1 MKNNLKLKIGI
12 YITLIVFLLSGCMKS
27 PENNLKNQQITYTV
41 TDTTNTTLEF
51 SQKPQR
57 IMSMNVAID
66 EILCELVDT
75 KRIIALSTL
84 ADDQNIST
92 IGEKAKTIQGR
103 VTSTNIEQILAYQ
116 PDLILVPDY
125 NLNTVKALRSLG
137 LKVYVCKIPTNVSE
151 IFSLIQEISSVVD
164 EKYRGEMLLNTT
176 KNKLSNIEY
185 QLAQNNI
192 TTQKKVILLSLFGP
206 LGKQGTFSD
215 VCHFAGVENY
225 FANKNIIYEG
235 VFPEELLLNADAD
248 IILLT
253 DKNIQRETILNNPL
267 YQNIPAVKNKAIYY
281 IRGNYLNCT
290 SQNFVESVIEIA
302 HIAYPNIN
310 FEHN

>member
-12 YITLIVFLLSGCMKS
+12 YITLIVFLLSGCMKQ
-27 PENNLKNQQITYTV
+27 PENNPENQQISYTV
-41 TDTTNTTLEF
+41 TDATNTTLEF

-57 IMSMNVAID
+57 IMSMNIAID

-151 IFSLIQEISSVVD
+151 IFSLMQEISTVVD

-176 KNKLSNIEY
+176 KSKLSNIEY

-192 TTQKKVILLSLFGP
+192 TTPKKVILLSLCGP
-206 LGKQGTFSD
+206 LGKQGTFRD

>member
-12 YITLIVFLLSGCMKS
+12 YITLIVFLLSGCMKQ
-27 PENNLKNQQITYTV
+27 PENNPENQQISYTV
-41 TDTTNTTLEF
+41 TDATNTTLEF

-57 IMSMNVAID
+57 IMSMNIAID

-151 IFSLIQEISSVVD
+151 IFSLMQEISTVVD

-176 KNKLSNIEY
+176 KSKLSNIEY

-192 TTQKKVILLSLFGP
+192 TTPKKVILLSLFGP

-225 FANKNIIYEG
+225 FANKNIIYED

>member
-12 YITLIVFLLSGCMKS
+12 YITLIVFLLSGCMKQ
-27 PENNLKNQQITYTV
+27 PENNPENQQISYTV
-41 TDTTNTTLEF
+41 TDATNTTLEF

-57 IMSMNVAID
+57 IMSMNIAID

-151 IFSLIQEISSVVD
+151 IFSLMQEISTVVD

-176 KNKLSNIEY
+176 KSKLSNIEY
-185 QLAQNNI
+185 QLTQNNI
-192 TTQKKVILLSLFGP
+192 TTQKK
-206 LGKQGTFSD
+206 
-215 VCHFAGVENY
+215 
-225 FANKNIIYEG
+225 
-235 VFPEELLLNADAD
+235 
-248 IILLT
+248 
-253 DKNIQRETILNNPL
+253 
-267 YQNIPAVKNKAIYY
+267 
-281 IRGNYLNCT
+281 
-290 SQNFVESVIEIA
+290 
-302 HIAYPNIN
+302 
-310 FEHN
+310 

>member
-12 YITLIVFLLSGCMKS
+12 YITLIVFLLSGCMKQ
-27 PENNLKNQQITYTV
+27 PENNPENQQISYTV
-41 TDTTNTTLEF
+41 TDATNTTLEF

-57 IMSMNVAID
+57 IMSMNIAID

-151 IFSLIQEISSVVD
+151 IFSLMQEISTVVD

-176 KNKLSNIEY
+176 KSKLSNIEY
-185 QLAQNNI
+185 QLTQNNI

>member
-12 YITLIVFLLSGCMKS
+12 YITLIVFLLSGCMKQ
-27 PENNLKNQQITYTV
+27 PENNPENQQISYTV
-41 TDTTNTTLEF
+41 TDATNTTLEF

-57 IMSMNVAID
+57 IMSMNIAID

-151 IFSLIQEISSVVD
+151 IFSLMQEISTVVD

-176 KNKLSNIEY
+176 KSKLSNIEY

>member
-12 YITLIVFLLSGCMKS
+12 YITLIVFLLSGCMKQ
-27 PENNLKNQQITYTV
+27 PENNPENQQISYTV
-41 TDTTNTTLEF
+41 TDATNTTLEF

-57 IMSMNVAID
+57 IMSMNIAID

-151 IFSLIQEISSVVD
+151 IFSLMQEISTVVD

-176 KNKLSNIEY
+176 KSKLSNIEY

-192 TTQKKVILLSLFGP
+192 TTPKKVILLSLFGP

-235 VFPEELLLNADAD
+235 VFPEELLLNAD
-248 IILLT
+248 
-253 DKNIQRETILNNPL
+253 
-267 YQNIPAVKNKAIYY
+267 
-281 IRGNYLNCT
+281 
-290 SQNFVESVIEIA
+290 
-302 HIAYPNIN
+302 
-310 FEHN
+310 